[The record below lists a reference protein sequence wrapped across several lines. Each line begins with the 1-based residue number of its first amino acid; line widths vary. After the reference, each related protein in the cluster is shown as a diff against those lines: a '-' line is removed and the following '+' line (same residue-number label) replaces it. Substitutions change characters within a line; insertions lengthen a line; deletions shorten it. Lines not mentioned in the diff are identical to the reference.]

1 RRRARPDRGYGRG
14 PQTECRPVLSRA
26 AALAGAVS
34 ARRDGRR
41 RTIRDRRHRRV
52 GDRAGAGAAL
62 ALAPGPAARRESRG
76 RRIQPLLCR
85 RGLLAR
91 ALRRGFLESGLAA
104 DEDRAAVDGG
114 RGRRDGGRL
123 AARARAPPAAR
134 GRTRRDLGRRGR
146 ARHRRERCPVVQQ
159 LLHPGA
165 AAARAARRLAAG
177 ERLAP
182 GARATPPGVGDH
194 VADGRAARP
203 ARLPPAGRGMGQRR
217 SRRAARHRAG
227 GAVPGALRRLRQRPR
242 LFRARQRGAGR
253 LYPCPHHAG
262 RAHLSLR
269 DQRGGRVLPG
279 RPADRASVPARQ
291 FLRRH
296 GIPRRRVPPRVGHGR
311 SRREPAAVPRLR
323 DAAFG
328 IRDGACGGRAAAGSG
343 HRAAAG
349 RLHAGRADRGLHA
362 VSPDGLTVAPAEG
375 VRTSDTGGRVL
386 EAAGRVAWI
395 AAALSAM
402 VLLWSLSRHQPGW
415 AMASVVCGLA
425 VLSAA
430 RPFDGLLVL
439 AGFGPVVTI
448 FSVLLDVDNF
458 GVHYPEALALAFI
471 SGAAARRAHERHAF
485 AVPPSVVGPALVLL
499 TAAVASAFTQVPVLS
514 LEQPGL
520 RIPGVPVTL
529 ATDYL
534 VLQNRVTAAIGF
546 AAGVVLFL
554 LAADICGR
562 NAERRDRVLVM
573 MVAGAAGAGLL
584 NVVRLVT
591 AAMRREHAAAAL
603 WTYAMQSRINV
614 QYPDWNAAGS
624 HFAMMLVVT
633 LALAL
638 TARRRSYLVPLILIG
653 AGLWLTG
660 SRTAM
665 AAVLVAAVG
674 VIILRQ
680 GPGRQRTIV
689 ALCAV
694 ATIAAVALAGWWW
707 YPATRNDPAAFSLRT
722 RLILWEA
729 GIRMARDHPLFGVGI
744 GGYWEFS
751 HDYAPAFLDSFW
763 RSHENAHNYFIQLL
777 AELGIPGLMVFVGV
791 IGASLRSAWAP
802 AAAARM
808 SPVWTAGLI
817 AYLLTCLTGHPF
829 LVPDATYPFW
839 IALAVAA

>member
-1 RRRARPDRGYGRG
+1 
-14 PQTECRPVLSRA
+14 
-26 AALAGAVS
+26 
-34 ARRDGRR
+34 
-41 RTIRDRRHRRV
+41 
-52 GDRAGAGAAL
+52 
-62 ALAPGPAARRESRG
+62 
-76 RRIQPLLCR
+76 
-85 RGLLAR
+85 
-91 ALRRGFLESGLAA
+91 
-104 DEDRAAVDGG
+104 
-114 RGRRDGGRL
+114 
-123 AARARAPPAAR
+123 
-134 GRTRRDLGRRGR
+134 
-146 ARHRRERCPVVQQ
+146 
-159 LLHPGA
+159 
-165 AAARAARRLAAG
+165 
-177 ERLAP
+177 
-182 GARATPPGVGDH
+182 
-194 VADGRAARP
+194 
-203 ARLPPAGRGMGQRR
+203 
-217 SRRAARHRAG
+217 
-227 GAVPGALRRLRQRPR
+227 
-242 LFRARQRGAGR
+242 
-253 LYPCPHHAG
+253 
-262 RAHLSLR
+262 
-269 DQRGGRVLPG
+269 
-279 RPADRASVPARQ
+279 
-291 FLRRH
+291 
-296 GIPRRRVPPRVGHGR
+296 
-311 SRREPAAVPRLR
+311 
-323 DAAFG
+323 
-328 IRDGACGGRAAAGSG
+328 
-343 HRAAAG
+343 
-349 RLHAGRADRGLHA
+349 
-362 VSPDGLTVAPAEG
+362 VAPAEG

-415 AMASVVCGLA
+415 AMAIVVCGLA

-674 VIILRQ
+674 MIILRQ

-839 IALAVAA
+839 IALAVAAGAGGSAAVPVAPRRRWLRAAVAAVIAAFIVTVPLRAREASRHARMEAISAGLSAWQRGADGTRYRWAGAQSTFFYSSASGGIRIPVRAGPDAPPAMDVRIFFDGQEADRVRLHAGEGWRDLRLLRRRQGGDNDYIKIDLTATAPGGATPLTTPGGQVLMVGMPSIVWTQ